1 MPRRIQ
7 KTCYTLC
14 VDNFAPAITE
24 ITFPLMKRWADKH
37 RYAFEIIDTRQWP
50 QYPPVYEK
58 FQIYKRAEDRQDEF
72 SIFFD
77 ADAMIHPDFFDP
89 WEHIPKDHVFHN
101 GSDMANMRWTYTNE
115 FRRDG
120 RNIAGGNWLTGAS
133 EWTRE
138 IWEPALGVTI
148 SYEEA
153 LANIHPLV
161 SELTSVITAS
171 HLIDDYLTS
180 RNIARYGLKFVALM
194 DLLVKLKVP
203 GHFWHQYTMSPEK
216 KVIQMQGMLGAGYT
230 DDNGQVCKGW
240 GLL

>member
-1 MPRRIQ
+1 MERRPK

-14 VDNFAPAITE
+14 VDGFAPEITE
-24 ITFPLMKRWADKH
+24 ITFPLMKAWCDKH
-37 RYAFEIIDTRQWP
+37 RYEFEIIDVRKWP

-58 FQIYKRAEDRQDEF
+58 FQVYDRATKNGDEF
-72 SIFFD
+72 SIFYD

-101 GSDMANMRWTYTNE
+101 GSDMANLRWSYTNE

-133 EWTRE
+133 EWTRV
-138 IWEPALGVTI
+138 IWEPALGPNFTF
-148 SYEEA
+148 EEA
-153 LANIHPLV
+153 VANIHPLV
-161 SELTSVITAS
+161 SERKTIITAS

-180 RNIARYGLKFVALM
+180 RNIAKYGLKFTSVM
-194 DLLVKLKVP
+194 DVCKRLQVP
-203 GHFWHQYTMSPEK
+203 GYFWHQYVVKPEV
-216 KVIQMQGMLGAGYT
+216 KVEWMRAMLKDGYV
-230 DDNGQVCKGW
+230 DDNGQKIQGW